1 MRISAGQYH
10 HKIEPPEKPRQDI
23 WTALGKRRQED
34 EHKRKEKVNFECWR
48 NINKEI
54 NQSRKIYFMI
64 KNPEYFRKFENF
76 FIANQKLS
84 YEKALKMFES
94 MWEECISLGVLPA
107 KNPLEGLETDIK
119 VARILNSCL
128 KSL

>member
-1 MRISAGQYH
+1 M
-10 HKIEPPEKPRQDI
+10 
-23 WTALGKRRQED
+23 
-34 EHKRKEKVNFECWR
+34 
-48 NINKEI
+48 
-54 NQSRKIYFMI
+54 M
-64 KNPEYFRKFENF
+64 KNPEYFRKFESS
-76 FIANQKLS
+76 FISKQKLS

-107 KNPLEGLETDIK
+107 KNLLEGLETDIK